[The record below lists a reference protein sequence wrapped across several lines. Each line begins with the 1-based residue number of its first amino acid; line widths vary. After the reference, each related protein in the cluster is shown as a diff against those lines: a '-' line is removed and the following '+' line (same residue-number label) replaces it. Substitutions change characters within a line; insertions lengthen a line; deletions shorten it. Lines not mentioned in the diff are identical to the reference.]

1 MSIAFR
7 LVVPLVLLVAL
18 LPGTAG
24 ATHVPDQSRNMNELF
39 TSPNQA
45 TNSDLAFWGKHAFVG
60 YYTGDTGFPAGTGAR
75 GGVRIFDISNP
86 ARPQL
91 VRDFKCDANQND
103 PIVWDTDDNGVAD
116 LMLLAV
122 DRTMTRPECG
132 AARSASHGDPTGW
145 EGVRVFTMS
154 DNPNRPFRSI
164 EQVKAVYTDCGAH
177 TITLWPEFA
186 DNRRNPR
193 LLVYVS
199 SYPLRPGPTCGDTE
213 FQNMANPYDE
223 DRGSPA
229 NPLHG
234 VIQVIEVPLDN
245 PEESQELS
253 VQPRISYRTDP
264 DGRIEWCERGFDF
277 GFCAPGAFEPAA
289 VACHDIVVHVEHRV
303 AGGACAEDGQVWE
316 IDRNGIPDTEDPMST
331 GDDEL
336 TSGGRGQFP
345 GAVDFF
351 HSVMFD
357 NDAEVVNWVDESF
370 GAGCP
375 TMTNYQPRPWNP
387 AGGRHKTG
395 RMFFS
400 DMEGNFLSEF
410 HVGDLRPDPGPT
422 EYCSAHMGMA
432 VMGIERDLLVNAW
445 YTGGADVIDFTNPR
459 NLREIAYYDPQQDSG
474 TWSAYPYTGP
484 LFRSGR
490 GTPVY
495 ASDGVENN
503 ALADGMVVYRA
514 RNVPVPPRRERMMW
528 LNPQTMDHEMGRV
541 GGGGGRG
548 DDDDD
553 RGGGRGDDDDDD
565 DDDRGRG
572 RGDDDDDDRGS
583 GRGRDRDRD
592 DDDD

>member
-1 MSIAFR
+1 MR
-7 LVVPLVLLVAL
+7 LALRLIVPVVLALAL

-24 ATHVPDQSRNMNELF
+24 ATHLPDQSSNMSELF
-39 TSPNQA
+39 ESGNQA

-60 YYTGDTGFPAGTGAR
+60 YYTGDTGFPTGSGSR
-75 GGVRIFDISNP
+75 GGVRIFDISRP
-86 ARPQL
+86 ESPQL
-91 VRDFKCDANQND
+91 VRDFRCDANQND
-103 PIVWDTDDNGVAD
+103 PIVWDSDGNGIAD
-116 LMLLAV
+116 IMLLAV

-132 AARSASHGDPTGW
+132 APRSASHGDPTGW

-154 DNPNRPFRSI
+154 DNPRRPFRSI

-186 DNRRNPR
+186 DDRRNPR

-245 PEESQELS
+245 PEASQELE
-253 VQPRISYRTDP
+253 VQPEISYRTDP
-264 DGRIEWCERGFDF
+264 DERIEWCERGFDF
-277 GFCAPGAFEPAA
+277 GFCTPGAFEPAA

-303 AGGACAEDGQVWE
+303 AGAACAEDGQVWE
-316 IDRNGIPDTEDPMST
+316 IDENGIPDTENPMST

-336 TSGGRGQFP
+336 TSGGEGQFP

-375 TMTNYQPRPWNP
+375 TMTNYQPRAWNT

-410 HVGDLRPDPGPT
+410 HVGDLRPDPGAT

-432 VMGIERDLLVNAW
+432 VMGIEEDLLVNAW
-445 YTGGADVIDFTNPR
+445 YTGGADVIDFTDPR

-484 LFRSGR
+484 TFRRGG

-503 ALADGMVVYRA
+503 AIADGMVVYRA
-514 RNVPVPPRRERMMW
+514 SNVPVPRRRDRVDH
-528 LNPQTMDHEMGRV
+528 LNPQTMDHEMMRGRGNGDDDDDTDDNGG
-541 GGGGGRG
+541 GGGGGR
-548 DDDDD
+548 DDDSDSD
-553 RGGGRGDDDDDD
+553 
-565 DDDRGRG
+565 
-572 RGDDDDDDRGS
+572 
-583 GRGRDRDRD
+583 
-592 DDDD
+592 

>member
-1 MSIAFR
+1 MRLALR
-7 LVVPLVLLVAL
+7 LVVPVLLALAL

-24 ATHVPDQSRNMNELF
+24 ATHLPDQSSNMSELF
-39 TSPNQA
+39 ESGNQA

-60 YYTGDTGFPAGTGAR
+60 YYTGDTGFPAGSGSR
-75 GGVRIFDISNP
+75 GGVRIFDISRP
-86 ARPQL
+86 ESPQL
-91 VRDFKCDANQND
+91 VRDFPCDANQND
-103 PIVWDTDDNGVAD
+103 PIVWDRNGNGVAD

-132 AARSASHGDPTGW
+132 APRSASHGDPTGW

-154 DNPNRPFRSI
+154 DNKRRPFTNI
-164 EQVKAVYTDCGAH
+164 QQVKAVYTDCGAH

-186 DNRRNPR
+186 KGRNGK
-193 LLVYVS
+193 LIVYVS
-199 SYPLRPGPTCGDTE
+199 SYPLRAGPTCGDTE

-234 VIQVIEVPLDN
+234 VIQVIEVPLRN
-245 PEESQELS
+245 PENSQELD
-253 VQPRISYRTDP
+253 VQPEISYRSDP
-264 DGRIEWCERGFDF
+264 DERIEWCERGFDF
-277 GFCAPGAFEPAA
+277 GFCTPGAFEPAA

-303 AGGACAEDGQVWE
+303 AGAACAEDGQVWE
-316 IDRNGIPDTEDPMST
+316 IDENGIPDTENPMST
-331 GDDEL
+331 GDDQL
-336 TSGGRGQFP
+336 TSGGRGEFP

-387 AGGRHKTG
+387 GGGRHKTG

-400 DMEGNFLSEF
+400 DMDGNFLSEF
-410 HVGDLRPDPGPT
+410 HVGDLRPDPGAT

-432 VMGIERDLLVNAW
+432 VMGIEDDLLVNAW
-445 YTGGADVIDFTNPR
+445 YTGGADVIDFTDPR

-484 LFRSGR
+484 TFRRGG

-514 RNVPVPPRRERMMW
+514 SNVPVPRRRDRVDH
-528 LNPQTMDHEMGRV
+528 LNPQTMDHEMM
-541 GGGGGRG
+541 
-548 DDDDD
+548 
-553 RGGGRGDDDDDD
+553 RGGGNGGDDDDDD
-565 DDDRGRG
+565 NGG
-572 RGDDDDDDRGS
+572 GGGGGDDDDTDSD
-583 GRGRDRDRD
+583 
-592 DDDD
+592 

>member
-1 MSIAFR
+1 MRIAFR
-7 LVVPLVLLVAL
+7 LVIAVVLALAL
-18 LPGTAG
+18 LPGAAS
-24 ATHVPDQSRNMNELF
+24 ATHLPDQSSNMDELF
-39 TSPNQA
+39 ESPNQA
-45 TNSDLAFWGKHAFVG
+45 TNSDLAFWGDHAFVG
-60 YYTGDTGFPAGTGAR
+60 YYTGDTGFPAGTGSR

-86 ARPQL
+86 ASPQL

-116 LMLLAV
+116 LMMLAV

-132 AARSASHGDPTGW
+132 APRSASHGDPTGW

-154 DNPNRPFRSI
+154 DNPRRPFRSI

-177 TITLWPEFA
+177 TITAWPEFA
-186 DNRRNPR
+186 DDRRNPR
-193 LLVYVS
+193 LLLYVS
-199 SYPLRPGPTCGDTE
+199 SYPLRAGPTCGDTE
-213 FQNMANPYDE
+213 FQNTANPYDE
-223 DRGSPA
+223 DPGSPA

-234 VIQVIEVPLDN
+234 VIQVVEVPLDN

-277 GFCAPGAFEPAA
+277 GFCTPGAFEPAA

-316 IDRNGIPDTEDPMST
+316 IDENGIPDTENPMST
-331 GDDEL
+331 GDDKV

-357 NDAEVVNWVDESF
+357 NDAETVNWVDESF

-410 HVGDLRPDPGPT
+410 HVGDLRPDPGAT

-445 YTGGADVIDFTNPR
+445 YTGGADVIDFTDPT

-484 LFRSGR
+484 TFRRGG

-514 RNVPVPPRRERMMW
+514 RNVPVPRGRDRVDH
-528 LNPQTMDHEMGRV
+528 LNPQTMDHEMM
-541 GGGGGRG
+541 GRG
-548 DDDDD
+548 G
-553 RGGGRGDDDDDD
+553 GGGRGDDDDDD
-565 DDDRGRG
+565 DDDDRGNGRG
-572 RGDDDDDDRGS
+572 N
-583 GRGRDRDRD
+583 GRGDRD
-592 DDDD
+592 DD

>member
-1 MSIAFR
+1 MTFAFR
-7 LVVPLVLLVAL
+7 LVLAVALTLAL

-24 ATHVPDQSRNMNELF
+24 ATHIPDQSSNMDELF
-39 TSPNQA
+39 ESPNQA
-45 TNSDLAFWGKHAFVG
+45 TNSDLAFWGDHAFVG
-60 YYTGDTGFPAGTGAR
+60 YYTGDTGFPPGSGAR

-86 ARPQL
+86 ASPRL
-91 VRDFKCDANQND
+91 VRNFPCDANQND
-103 PIVWDTDDNGVAD
+103 PIVWDTDENGVAD
-116 LMLLAV
+116 VMLLGV

-132 AARSASHGDPTGW
+132 APRSASPGDPTGW

-154 DNPNRPFRSI
+154 DNPKRPFRSI

-177 TITLWPEFA
+177 TITAWPEFA
-186 DNRRNPR
+186 DDRRNPR

-199 SYPLRPGPTCGDTE
+199 SYPLRAGPTCGDTE
-213 FQNMANPYDE
+213 FRNTANPYDE
-223 DRGSPA
+223 DPGSPA

-234 VIQVIEVPLDN
+234 VIQVVEVPLDD
-245 PEESQELS
+245 PEASHELD
-253 VQPRISYRTDP
+253 VQPEISYRTDP

-277 GFCAPGAFEPAA
+277 GFCNVGPGPTQFEPGA

-316 IDRNGIPDTEDPMST
+316 IDENGIPDTENPLST
-331 GDDEL
+331 GDDQL
-336 TSGGRGQFP
+336 TSGGRGEFP

-357 NDAEVVNWVDESF
+357 NDAETVNWVDESF
-370 GAGCP
+370 GVGCP

-395 RMFFS
+395 KMFFS
-400 DMEGNFLSEF
+400 DMEGNFQSEF

-432 VMGIERDLLVNAW
+432 VMGIEEDLLVNAW
-445 YTGGADVIDFTNPR
+445 YTGGADVIDFTDPT
-459 NLREIAYYDPQQDSG
+459 NLREIAFYDPQQDSG

-484 LFRSGR
+484 TFRRGG

-503 ALADGMVVYRA
+503 AVADGMVVYRA
-514 RNVPVPPRRERMMW
+514 NNVPVPRRRDRVDH
-528 LNPQTMDHEMGRV
+528 LNPQTMDHEMMR
-541 GGGGGRG
+541 GGGRG
-548 DDDDD
+548 DDDD

-565 DDDRGRG
+565 DR
-572 RGDDDDDDRGS
+572 
-583 GRGRDRDRD
+583 GRGRDRDD
-592 DDDD
+592 DD

>member
-1 MSIAFR
+1 MRLALR
-7 LVVPLVLLVAL
+7 LVVPVLLALAL

-24 ATHVPDQSRNMNELF
+24 ATHLPDQSSNMSELF
-39 TSPNQA
+39 ESGNQA

-60 YYTGDTGFPAGTGAR
+60 YYTGDAGFPPGTGSR

-86 ARPQL
+86 ASPQL

-103 PIVWDTDDNGVAD
+103 PIVWDTDDNGIAD

-132 AARSASHGDPTGW
+132 APRSVSHGDPTGW

-154 DNPNRPFRSI
+154 DNPRRPFRSI

-177 TITLWPEFA
+177 TITAWPGELEETGK
-186 DNRRNPR
+186 

-199 SYPLRPGPTCGDTE
+199 SYPLRAGPTCGDTE

-245 PEESQELS
+245 PEASQELD
-253 VQPRISYRTDP
+253 VQPRLSYRSDP

-277 GFCAPGAFEPAA
+277 GFCTPGAFEPAA
-289 VACHDIVVHVEHRV
+289 VACHDIVVHVEHRL
-303 AGGACAEDGQVWE
+303 AGAACAEDGQVWE
-316 IDRNGIPDTEDPMST
+316 IDENGIPDTENPMST
-331 GDDEL
+331 GDDQL

-357 NDAEVVNWVDESF
+357 NAGEVVNWVDESF
-370 GAGCP
+370 GTGCP

-400 DMEGNFLSEF
+400 DMEGNFLSQF
-410 HVGDLRPDPGPT
+410 HVGDLRPDPGAT

-432 VMGIERDLLVNAW
+432 VMGIEDDLLVNAW
-445 YTGGADVIDFTNPR
+445 YTGGADVIDFTDAG

-484 LFRSGR
+484 TFRRGG

-503 ALADGMVVYRA
+503 AVADGMVVYRA
-514 RNVPVPPRRERMMW
+514 ANVPVPRRRDRVDH
-528 LNPQTMDHEMGRV
+528 LNPQTMDHMVMRGGGDGDGDDNGG
-541 GGGGGRG
+541 GGGGGR
-548 DDDDD
+548 DDDSDD
-553 RGGGRGDDDDDD
+553 
-565 DDDRGRG
+565 
-572 RGDDDDDDRGS
+572 
-583 GRGRDRDRD
+583 
-592 DDDD
+592 